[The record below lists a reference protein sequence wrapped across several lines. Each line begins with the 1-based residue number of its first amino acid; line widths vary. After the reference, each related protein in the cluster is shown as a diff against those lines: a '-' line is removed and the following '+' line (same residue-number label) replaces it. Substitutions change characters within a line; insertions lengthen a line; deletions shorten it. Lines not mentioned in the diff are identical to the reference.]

1 MQNKET
7 IVVFVFLIVST
18 GSVFSNNDYCIKIN
32 EYEEWLLS
40 ATHSTEYKI
49 LLRRDILKKSANR
62 YPDNALL
69 RVRAYKLDCDRLK
82 SKLIFIKY
90 YSDIN
95 ENDPIEEQI
104 YDDMWDYIPP
114 REKFHQRLI
123 STGIC
128 LD

>member
-1 MQNKET
+1 MQSKET
-7 IVVFVFLIVST
+7 TVVFVFFTVIT
-18 GSVFSNNDYCIKIN
+18 GSVFSNNDYWIKIN

-40 ATHSTEYKI
+40 ASHSTEYKT
-49 LLRRDILKKSANR
+49 LLRRDILKQSANR

-69 RVRAYKLDCDRLK
+69 RVRAYKLDCDGLR

-95 ENDPIEEQI
+95 ENDLIEEQI

-114 REKFHQRLI
+114 REKFHQKLI